1 MRWMRWTVSVMLC
14 IVALT
19 AIPYADVWDVASDS
33 DDTSGTDNELIHGTS
48 QIHDL
53 GVRPGPVADEDW
65 YRVGQKRQ
73 TSFEVVVDSTTGDVG
88 FNTSLL
94 QLVTAAG
101 ALIQN
106 SVSTTPGLDYSHSLR
121 FVNTTA
127 STVSDQYVRVGPA
140 NCGTACSSSD
150 QYHIRARET
159 TISVAR
165 FNNAGSQVTVLLLQN
180 PTDVTISGTVFFWST
195 LGVLLQTQ
203 AHAIPPKA
211 LHVVN
216 TTGFVPLQGVGG
228 SITIAHNGPYGS
240 LNVKSV
246 ALEPSTGFSFDSPG
260 VYRVN

>member
-1 MRWMRWTVSVMLC
+1 MRWMRWTLCVMVCVVVLAA
-14 IVALT
+14 V
-19 AIPYADVWDVASDS
+19 PYADVWDTASDS
-33 DDTSGTDNELIHGTS
+33 DDSAGTDNELIHGTT

-53 GVRPGPVADEDW
+53 AVRPGPVADEDW

-73 TSFEVVVDSTTGDVG
+73 SSYEVVVDSTTGDVG
-88 FNTSLL
+88 FSTSLL
-94 QLVTAAG
+94 QLVSSAG

-106 SVSTTPGLDYSHSLR
+106 GVSTTPGLDYSRSLR
-121 FVNTTA
+121 FVNTSA
-127 STVSDQYVRVGPA
+127 STVTDEYVRVGPGV
-140 NCGTACSSSD
+140 CGTSCTASD

-180 PTDVTISGTVFFWST
+180 PSETAINATVFFWST
-195 LGVLLQTQ
+195 AGALLETQ
-203 AHAIPPKA
+203 AHLFAPKA

-216 TTGFVPLQGVGG
+216 TTGFVTLQGVGG

-246 ALEPSTGFSFDSPG
+246 ALEPSTGFSFDTPG